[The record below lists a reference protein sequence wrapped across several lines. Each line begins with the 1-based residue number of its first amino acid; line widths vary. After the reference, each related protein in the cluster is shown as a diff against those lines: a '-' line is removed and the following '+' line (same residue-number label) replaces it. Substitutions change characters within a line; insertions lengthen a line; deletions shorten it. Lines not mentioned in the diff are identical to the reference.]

1 MKSILQLDRENQLDR
16 QRRLLFCW
24 CYARIEWH
32 SAQTWRSRYWDAYSM
47 IKLTVSLF
55 VARLTQ
61 KRYYPAAD
69 MVWFSQYVPQWL
81 YIAVLLWFTHAEDFP
96 DGMALREPECTA
108 PEYEGCE
115 ENEKIYL
122 SAEMQQSIAQ
132 KVREELLRQYRFQA
146 NNVDKDFTAAEQ
158 AAAQEK
164 LRQILALPVEL

>member
-32 SAQTWRSRYWDAYSM
+32 SAQTWRSRYWGCLQHDQTDRQLVCSTSDTE
-47 IKLTVSLF
+47 TVLPC
-55 VARLTQ
+55 R
-61 KRYYPAAD
+61 RYG
-69 MVWFSQYVPQWL
+69 VVF
-81 YIAVLLWFTHAEDFP
+81 AVCSA
-96 DGMALREPECTA
+96 MALYCGALVVYTRRGFSGRHGTA
-108 PEYEGCE
+108 GTRMHSTYEECE